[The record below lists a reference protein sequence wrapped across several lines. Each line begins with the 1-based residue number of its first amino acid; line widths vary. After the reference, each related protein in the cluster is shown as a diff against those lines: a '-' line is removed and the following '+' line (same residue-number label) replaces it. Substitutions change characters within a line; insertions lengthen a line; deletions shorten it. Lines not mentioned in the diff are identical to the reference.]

1 MPTFAPAIR
10 KKHGAQ
16 QKGHM
21 SDVMQS
27 DGSNEIVEVLK
38 KKVAKKF
45 GSYENP
51 PYLCT
56 RNLKEMMNRKSATNC
71 SKDCRRSS

>member
-38 KKVAKKF
+38 KK
-45 GSYENP
+45 
-51 PYLCT
+51 L
-56 RNLKEMMNRKSATNC
+56 LKSLEVTKILLTFAPAI
-71 SKDCRRSS
+71 

>member
-1 MPTFAPAIR
+1 MFAGIDFLPTFAPAIR

-38 KKVAKKF
+38 KK
-45 GSYENP
+45 
-51 PYLCT
+51 L
-56 RNLKEMMNRKSATNC
+56 LKSLEVTKILLTFAPAI
-71 SKDCRRSS
+71 